1 MNSNFEL
8 ALELLGVGMLTVFI
22 ILFLV
27 VIIGSVI
34 IKIVN
39 RFMPDTPVLASKVDR
54 AISAVIDSRKVS
66 AIVAA
71 VKAVTNGKG
80 KVENI
85 EKV

>member
-27 VIIGSVI
+27 VIIGNVI

-39 RFMPDTPVLASKVDR
+39 RFMPDTQVLAPKVDR
-54 AISAVIDSRKVS
+54 AISAAIDPRKVS

-71 VKAVTNGKG
+71 VQAVTNGKG